1 MRRKNQTET
10 VYDISGARTSLS
22 DDQRDR
28 QRKYMISMT
37 LRVICF
43 GAAIFTDGPF
53 RWVMLAG
60 SVILPW
66 MAVVIANAGR
76 ENGRRSAQAATYQS
90 GRELE

>member
-1 MRRKNQTET
+1 MRRKPEQTD
-10 VYDISGARTSLS
+10 VYSISGARTSLS
-22 DDQRDR
+22 DDQRSR

-43 GAAIFTDGPF
+43 AAAIWTEGTL

-60 SVILPW
+60 SIVLPW

-76 ENGRRSAQAATYQS
+76 ESGRRTSQTATYQA
-90 GRELE
+90 GRELN